1 MRHQGLHQPGHSGY
15 IFILISDIMAA
26 NSGKEGN
33 DTHGDGSWI
42 AMHQR
47 FITEARDGEPEVIWI
62 GDSLIQNLVNSR
74 IWDSSFCLMHSVNF
88 GISGDTTDNV
98 LWRLHNREL
107 EDVAPK
113 IIVLSVGQENYGDS
127 PETIT
132 EGIQAIC
139 SFIRS
144 KQPQAFL
151 VLLNLLPRGGP
162 DAPLRERNSRVNSML
177 GEYVKGNSR
186 VQLVN
191 IDTGFVQ
198 VDGTLSH
205 HDMFDYATLTQKG
218 YTKAFE
224 PVNELL
230 TTLLQEM
237 EGEVGRTEAEGAAE

>member
-1 MRHQGLHQPGHSGY
+1 
-15 IFILISDIMAA
+15 MASA
-26 NSGKEGN
+26 AVAKEGE
-33 DTHGDGSWI
+33 DPHGDARWML
-42 AMHQR
+42 MHQR
-47 FITEARDGEPEVIWI
+47 FISEARDGEPEVIWI
-62 GDSLIQNLVNSR
+62 GDSIIQNLSNSR

-88 GISGDTTDNV
+88 GISGDRTENV
-98 LWRLHNREL
+98 LWRIQNGEL

-127 PETIT
+127 AETIT
-132 EGIQAIC
+132 EGIQSIC

-151 VLLNLLPRGGP
+151 VILTLLPRGGTSS
-162 DAPLRERNSRVNSML
+162 PLRARNTSVNSNL
-177 GEYVKGNSR
+177 QEYVKGNSR

-198 VDGTLSH
+198 LDGSISH
-205 HDMFDYATLTQKG
+205 HDMFDYVSLTQKG